1 MRYIDAY
8 KLRQLLKKH
17 ETVDKAL
24 ALTLVNSTLTED
36 THIYGEW
43 KSPRFFSKWA
53 CSVCCHH
60 VDIPT
65 KFCPSCGARL
75 RCWWEKDDDITVRNS
90 R

>member
-8 KLRQLLKKH
+8 KLRQKIKKH
-17 ETVDKAL
+17 ENVDKAL

-36 THIYGEW
+36 VHRYGEW
-43 KSPRFFSKWA
+43 RLLPNGRWECQICFHEMKKPE
-53 CSVCCHH
+53 
-60 VDIPT
+60 
-65 KFCPSCGARL
+65 KFCGGCGARL

>member
-8 KLRQLLKKH
+8 KLRQKIKKH
-17 ETVDKAL
+17 ENVDKAL

-36 THIYGEW
+36 VHRYGEW
-43 KSPRFFSKWA
+43 RLLPNGRWECQICVHEMKKPE
-53 CSVCCHH
+53 
-60 VDIPT
+60 
-65 KFCPSCGARL
+65 KFCGGCGARL